1 MENSC
6 LPVHFEASGP
16 MEESLEVVVCH
27 AYDLEVLMVEEVLE
41 KLVGWLISHLIQ
53 VIKLGLNRAL
63 EHEVPQRSGGWARV
77 RRLPPVLIIP
87 PLPRQ
92 EPRQSTPM
100 KRCTSP

>member
-1 MENSC
+1 
-6 LPVHFEASGP
+6 

-63 EHEVPQRSGGWARV
+63 EHEVAQRSGGWARV
-77 RRLPPVLIIP
+77 GRLPPFLTIP
-87 PLPRQ
+87 SLPRQ
-92 EPRQSTPM
+92 EPRQTTPM
-100 KRCTSP
+100 KLCTSP

>member
-1 MENSC
+1 
-6 LPVHFEASGP
+6 

-63 EHEVPQRSGGWARV
+63 EHEVAQRSGGCARV
-77 RRLPPVLIIP
+77 RRLPPFLTRP

-92 EPRQSTPM
+92 EPRQTTPM
-100 KRCTSP
+100 KPCTSP